1 VGYNFRSVERDQAYL
16 LPPSLRDWLPPDE
29 LAWLVLDVVEQ
40 VDLEPI
46 RARYRSD
53 GWGAPAFDPALMTA
67 LLLYAYATGERSSR
81 RIEALCRRDIAY
93 RVICANQ
100 CPDHTTIARFRA
112 DHEVALAGLF
122 GAILR
127 LCRAAGLGALGLVAI
142 DGTRLAADAS
152 GDRNRTAEALDAE
165 IAAILAAHGA
175 TDAAEDAAFGPERR
189 GDELPE
195 GLADPRSRLARLVEA
210 RRQLAAAE
218 AAQRAAYAAAVA
230 RAADPDR
237 RPGGRPAKP
246 DAVRRQRS
254 VRRNTTDPDSRT
266 LRARTGWIVGYN
278 GQVAVADDG
287 LIVAAELTQ
296 AANDV
301 DQLVPLLEQAE
312 ANVAAAG
319 YPGRIGLILADAGYW
334 SEANLA
340 STERPGH
347 PRLLIPP
354 TGGKPRRS
362 GSARPVLAG
371 RARMIRR
378 LAQPAMATR
387 YRRRQAIVEPVFG
400 QLKEVRGVRRFRRRG
415 LVACSSEWQLLC
427 ATHNL
432 LKLWRYGR
440 WGGPAGGPGL
450 GPRPPGPRPAQQA
463 GHRPRDRWATPPN

>member
-40 VDLEPI
+40 VDLDPI
-46 RARYRSD
+46 RTRYRAD

-122 GAILR
+122 GEILR

-142 DGTRLAADAS
+142 DGTKLAADAS
-152 GDRNRTAEALDAE
+152 DEHNRTADGLDAE

-195 GLADPRSRLARLVEA
+195 GLADPRSRLVRLVEA
-210 RRQLAAAE
+210 RRQLAAVE
-218 AAQRAAYAAAVA
+218 AAQQAAYAADLA

-237 RPGGRPAKP
+237 RPGGRQAQP

-254 VRRNTTDPDSRT
+254 ARRNTTDPDSRT
-266 LRARTGWIVGYN
+266 LRGRTGWIVGYN

-287 LIVAAELTQ
+287 LILAAELTQ
-296 AANDV
+296 AANDLG
-301 DQLVPLLEQAE
+301 QLVPLVERAE

-319 YPGRIGLILADAGYW
+319 FRERIGLVLADSGYW

-340 STERPGH
+340 ATERPGH

-354 TGGKPRRS
+354 AGGKLRRP
-362 GSARPVLAG
+362 GSIRPFLAG
-371 RARMIRR
+371 RARMRHR
-378 LAQPAMATR
+378 LAQPVMAAR

-415 LVACSSEWQLLC
+415 LAACTSEWQLLC

-432 LKLWRYGR
+432 LKLWRYGSR
-440 WGGPAGGPGL
+440 DDPSH
-450 GPRPPGPRPAQQA
+450 GPRSGRQPTG
-463 GHRPRDRWATPPN
+463 T